1 MVKEWH
7 VMHRRVG
14 MYPGVCVHI
23 GVDVVAAVLAGDVGE
38 LAVSTS
44 GGRHDVCGDLH
55 MPPNVPISDIM
66 SS

>member
-1 MVKEWH
+1 MSCIAESACAQ
-7 VMHRRVG
+7 
-14 MYPGVCVHI
+14 GVCVSI
-23 GVDVVAAVLAGDVGE
+23 GVDVVVAVLAGDVGG

-44 GGRHDVCGDLH
+44 DGHQDVCGDLY